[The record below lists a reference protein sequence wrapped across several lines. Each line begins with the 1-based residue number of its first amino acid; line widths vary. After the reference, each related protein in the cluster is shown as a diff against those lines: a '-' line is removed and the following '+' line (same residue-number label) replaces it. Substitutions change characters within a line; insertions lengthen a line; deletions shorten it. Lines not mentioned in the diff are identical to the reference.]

1 METWAKIVRIWNWL
15 VVLTIL
21 KNDGVRQW
29 GWDFPI
35 YEMESNP
42 NIWNHQPGK
51 RIVGIW
57 TLSTAKVDEGKGWI
71 IKTGD
76 FGGNGADG
84 SNVDELGTSR
94 DFTHSILQKR
104 LVSTNMV
111 IQIHLWDSLGYI
123 GYLEIAT
130 EFRHQ
135 PDRTNQI
142 SAKVATTHHVG
153 FWKLIGMKTDSDWL
167 FACQSHFLRLQTY
180 LWLAMCVCEPMITQ
194 FMAVGPRL
202 PQVLTRI
209 SCSNKTSENLSEA
222 VKDKKN

>member
-1 METWAKIVRIWNWL
+1 ML
-15 VVLTIL
+15 
-21 KNDGVRQW
+21 G
-29 GWDFPI
+29 
-35 YEMESNP
+35 S
-42 NIWNHQPGK
+42 
-51 RIVGIW
+51 
-57 TLSTAKVDEGKGWI
+57 I

-153 FWKLIGMKTDSDWL
+153 FWKLIGMKTDSD
-167 FACQSHFLRLQTY
+167 
-180 LWLAMCVCEPMITQ
+180 
-194 FMAVGPRL
+194 
-202 PQVLTRI
+202 
-209 SCSNKTSENLSEA
+209 
-222 VKDKKN
+222 